1 MFNRLE
7 GHITVFLPLKKD
19 LSRTLSKASGSYKT
33 SVFCS
38 VEIILTA
45 LTLHYHNKIMVHFKT
60 NRDSWGIKNKK
71 N

>member
-1 MFNRLE
+1 MFSRLE
-7 GHITVFLPLKKD
+7 GHKRVLLLLKKD
-19 LSRTLSKASGSYKT
+19 LSITLSRASGSYKT

-45 LTLHYHNKIMVHFKT
+45 LTLHYHYKIMVHSKT
-60 NRDSWGIKNKK
+60 NQDSWGIKNKK